1 MVMISREETIT
12 FLWRCSGC
20 PAVYDCESVAS
31 LLDDGTSRACTCG
44 GRLIEDVGPAPG
56 REDEAE
62 IRSDPVVRHRA
73 TGLLRGL

>member
-1 MVMISREETIT
+1 MISREETVT

-31 LLDDGTSRACTCG
+31 LLDDGTSRACSCG
-44 GRLIEDVGPAPG
+44 GRLIESLGPAPE
-56 REDEAE
+56 REGETE
-62 IRSDPVVRHRA
+62 IYSDPMVRHRA